1 VRYLLLICD
10 DPSAEPYDPD
20 GDNIEEWVSSLE
32 DSGAYVV
39 GDRLRPVV
47 EARTVRVRGGEVAV
61 TEAPFSAGPVSLAGF
76 DVIEAADP
84 DAAIEIAARHPM
96 ARFGAVEV
104 RELWPFEG

>member
-1 VRYLLLICD
+1 MRYLLLICD
-10 DPSAEPYDPD
+10 DPSAEPYDPA

-32 DSGAYVV
+32 ESGAYVV

-61 TEAPFSAGPVSLAGF
+61 TEAPFSTGPVSLAGF
-76 DVIEAADP
+76 DVIEVADR
-84 DAAIEIAARHPM
+84 DAAIEVASRHPM
-96 ARFGAVEV
+96 ARFGCVEV